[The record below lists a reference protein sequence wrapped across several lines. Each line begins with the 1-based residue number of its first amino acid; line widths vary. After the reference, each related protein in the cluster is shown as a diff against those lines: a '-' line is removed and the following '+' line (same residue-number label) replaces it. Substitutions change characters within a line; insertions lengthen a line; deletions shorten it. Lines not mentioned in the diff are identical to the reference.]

1 MNYKNFLAALLW
13 LLATCTLTSTAFAQ
27 NFPQKQIK
35 MIVPFPPGSATDM
48 AARIM
53 GQQLSSALGQ
63 PVVID
68 NKPGASGSIAA
79 MEVIRSTPD
88 GYTLL
93 FSSNSAISSNVA
105 LLKKIPY
112 DPTKDFTP
120 IAGIGENMLVLITK
134 TSNPA
139 KNLQELISNAK
150 QSPGKLSAGYGSS
163 SSQVCIALL
172 NRLGGIDVLSVP
184 YKGIPL
190 AINDVMGGALDFT
203 FSDIGNALAQTKGGT
218 MKSLGV
224 TAPKRSPLAPDWP
237 AIAETLPGFDVT
249 AWFAIVGPAGI
260 PKDIVNKLSFA
271 TTDALKKS
279 ETKEK
284 LAAIGLSPMPLN
296 ADQLQTFISTEI
308 TKWTRLVKEANIQP
322 E

>member
-1 MNYKNFLAALLW
+1 MNYRKYITCCIFFTALV
-13 LLATCTLTSTAFAQ
+13 TSFSNVFAQ
-27 NFPQKQIK
+27 SFPQKQIR
-35 MIVPFPPGSATDM
+35 MVVPFPPGSATDL

-53 GQQLSSALGQ
+53 GQQISSALGQ

-79 MEVIRSTPD
+79 MEVIRSSPD

-120 IAGIGENMLVLITK
+120 VVGIGENMLVLVTK
-134 TSNPA
+134 SNSQF
-139 KNLQELISNAK
+139 KNLPELITYAK
-150 QSPGKLSAGYGSS
+150 QNPGKLSAGYGSS
-163 SSQVCIALL
+163 SSQVCIAML
-172 NRLGGIDVLSVP
+172 NKLGGIEIMSVP

-190 AINDVMGGALDFT
+190 AINDVMGDTLDFT
-203 FSDIGNALAQTKGGT
+203 FADIGNALAQTKGGT

-224 TAPKRSPLAPDWP
+224 TAPKRSTLAPEWP
-237 AIAETLPGFDVT
+237 AIAETLPGFDIT
-249 AWFAIVGPAGI
+249 AWFAIVGPAGM
-260 PKDIVNKLSFA
+260 PKEAVNKISSVA
-271 TTDALKKS
+271 IASLKK
-279 ETKEK
+279 TDVKEK
-284 LAAIGLSPMPLN
+284 LAAIGLAVMPLTP
-296 ADQLQTFISTEI
+296 DQLQSFISTEI
-308 TKWTRLVKEANIQP
+308 TKWTRLVKEANIQA

>member
-1 MNYKNFLAALLW
+1 VKNKKILAAILLP
-13 LLATCTLTSTAFAQ
+13 LAAYLFSVNSFAQ
-27 NFPQKQIK
+27 SFPQKQIK

-53 GQQLSSALGQ
+53 GQQISNTLGQ

-79 MEVIRSTPD
+79 MEVIRSNPD

-120 IAGIGENMLVLITK
+120 IAGVGENMLVLITK
-134 TSNPA
+134 VSNPA

-150 QSPGKLSAGYGSS
+150 QNPGKLSAGYGSS

-172 NRLGGIDVLSVP
+172 NKLGGIDVLSVP

-203 FSDIGNALAQTKGGT
+203 FADIGNALAQTKGGT
-218 MKSLGV
+218 MK
-224 TAPKRSPLAPDWP
+224 
-237 AIAETLPGFDVT
+237 
-249 AWFAIVGPAGI
+249 
-260 PKDIVNKLSFA
+260 
-271 TTDALKKS
+271 AL
-279 ETKEK
+279 E
-284 LAAIGLSPMPLN
+284 
-296 ADQLQTFISTEI
+296 
-308 TKWTRLVKEANIQP
+308 
-322 E
+322 

>member
-1 MNYKNFLAALLW
+1 MNYKKYCSVLLLPFAIG
-13 LLATCTLTSTAFAQ
+13 LLASHAIAQ

-53 GQQLSSALGQ
+53 GQQISNTLGQ

-79 MEVIRSTPD
+79 MEVIRSNPD

-112 DPTKDFTP
+112 DPTKDFSP
-120 IAGIGENMLVLITK
+120 IAGVGENMLVLVTK
-134 TSNPA
+134 VSNPA
-139 KNLQELISNAK
+139 KNLQELLSNAK
-150 QSPGKLSAGYGSS
+150 QNPGKLSAGYGSS

-172 NRLGGIDVLSVP
+172 NKLGGIDVMSVP

-190 AINDVMGGALDFT
+190 AINDVMGGTLDFT
-203 FSDIGNALAQTKGGT
+203 FADIGNALAQTKGGT

-224 TAPKRSPLAPDWP
+224 TAPKRSALAPEWP

-260 PKDIVNKLSFA
+260 PKDVVNKLSIA
-271 TTDALKKS
+271 TTDALKKPD
-279 ETKEK
+279 TKEK
-284 LAAIGLSPMPLN
+284 LAAIGLSPMPLGP
-296 ADQLQTFISTEI
+296 DQLQTFISTEI

>member
-1 MNYKNFLAALLW
+1 MKYKKILISILLP
-13 LLATCTLTSTAFAQ
+13 LVSYLFSANTFAQ

-53 GQQLSSALGQ
+53 GQQISITLGQ

-79 MEVIRSTPD
+79 MEVIRSNPD

-120 IAGIGENMLVLITK
+120 IAGVGENMLVLITK
-134 TSNPA
+134 ASNPA

-150 QSPGKLSAGYGSS
+150 QNPGKLSAGYGSS
-163 SSQVCIALL
+163 SSQICIALI
-172 NRLGGIDVLSVP
+172 NKLGGIDVLSVP

-203 FSDIGNALAQTKGGT
+203 FADIGNALAQTKGGT
-218 MKSLGV
+218 MKSFGV
-224 TAPKRSPLAPDWP
+224 TAPKRSSLAPDWP

-260 PKDIVNKLSFA
+260 PKDVVAKLSSA
-271 TTDALKKS
+271 TTDALKKPD
-279 ETKEK
+279 TKEK
-284 LAAIGLSPMPLN
+284 LAAIGLSPMPLGP
-296 ADQLQTFISTEI
+296 DQLQTFISTEI
-308 TKWTRLVKEANIQP
+308 TKWARLVKEANIQP

>member
-1 MNYKNFLAALLW
+1 MIYKKLFPAFLLPIVLGLSAP
-13 LLATCTLTSTAFAQ
+13 LTFAQ

-53 GQQLSSALGQ
+53 GQQISSTLGQ

-79 MEVIRSTPD
+79 MEVIRSNPD

-139 KNLQELISNAK
+139 KNVQELINNAK
-150 QSPGKLSAGYGSS
+150 QNPGKMSAGYGSS
-163 SSQVCIALL
+163 SSQVCIALF
-172 NRLGGIDVLSVP
+172 NKLGGVDVLSVP

-203 FSDIGNALAQTKGGT
+203 FADIGNALAQTKGGA

-224 TAPKRSPLAPDWP
+224 TAPKRSALAPEWP
-237 AIAETLPGFDVT
+237 AIAETLPGFDIT

-260 PKDIVNKLSFA
+260 PKEVVNKLSLAA
-271 TTDALKKS
+271 TEALKKS

-284 LAAIGLSPMPLN
+284 LAAIGLSPMPLGP
-296 ADQLQTFISTEI
+296 DQLQTFISTEI

>member
-1 MNYKNFLAALLW
+1 VLYRKFFVALILPCVIS
-13 LLATCTLTSTAFAQ
+13 LIAPCTLAQ
-27 NFPQKQIK
+27 SFPQKQIK

-53 GQQLSSALGQ
+53 GQQISITLGQ

-79 MEVIRSTPD
+79 MEVIRSNPD

-112 DPTKDFTP
+112 DPTKDFTT
-120 IAGIGENMLVLITK
+120 IAGVGENMLVLITK
-134 TSNPA
+134 ISNPA
-139 KNLQELISNAK
+139 KNLQELINNAK
-150 QSPGKLSAGYGSS
+150 QNPGKLSAGYGSS

-172 NRLGGIDVLSVP
+172 NKLGGIDVLSVP

-190 AINDVMGGALDFT
+190 AINDVMGGTLDFT
-203 FSDIGNALAQTKGGT
+203 FADIGNALAQTKGGA

-224 TAPKRSPLAPDWP
+224 TAPKRSILAPEWP

-260 PKDIVNKLSFA
+260 PKDVVSKLSNA

-279 ETKEK
+279 DTKEK
-284 LAAIGLSPMPLN
+284 LAAIGLSPMPLGP
-296 ADQLQTFISTEI
+296 DQLQTFIATEI
-308 TKWTRLVKEANIQP
+308 TKWIRLVKEANIQP